1 MSCRTDRVRRVA
13 GAWILAVGAS
23 ACRDRVVSTHGSVA
37 PVIASFAAQ
46 PTTIVVDTSTAITWS
61 WSFANTP
68 MPDPT
73 CVIDHGVGQLA
84 SGASASVTL
93 SEDTP
98 FTLTCTNGAG
108 SDTAE
113 AAIATAAAAVAPVL
127 ADFAAQP
134 TTLVG
139 GVATDVIWAW
149 SYSNT
154 PVPTPA
160 CVIAPD
166 VGALT
171 SGGIALVTLVADTD
185 FTVSCSND
193 AGADDLTTRLIVG
206 LVPAQPSVIAGDAT
220 LCAGTSGVNYA
231 VDDVPGVSYA
241 WSYDGT
247 GVSILSGQA
256 TSSISVGYAANATSG
271 SWSVTPS
278 NLYGDGASRTLAVSV
293 TGVPAQPS
301 VVTGSASVCAGDGG
315 VGYGVT
321 DVPGVSYAWSYDGT
335 GASLAAGQGT
345 NNIAV
350 DYASDTT
357 AGTWTVTPSN
367 GCGDGATRSLAVVV
381 ATVPTQPSVVTGSA
395 SVCAGDGGVG
405 YGVTDVPGVSYAWSY
420 DGTGASLVSGQG
432 TNSIAVDYASDA
444 TAGSWTVTPSNSCGD
459 GSTRSLAVVVVTVP
473 AQPNSISGS
482 ASVFSGTSGVA
493 YAVTDVP
500 GVSYAWSYSGSGASV
515 TSGQGTH
522 GISASYALNATSGMW
537 TVTPSGACGDG
548 VARTLDVTVS
558 PLASCTGALGDCD
571 VNATCTDVGGGDL
584 RCVCRL
590 GYSGD
595 GATCTGVTSVDLVVP
610 IEMTQISLGSS
621 TADLVFPQSSTS
633 LNTDDYDGTVTY
645 ELDIVA
651 RNTDMVDHVVS
662 IVDAANASCGDIT
675 VPAATAA
682 RTRLRT
688 TFTPTPG
695 ANIYRLKLPGT
706 TTTSLVQVSAAR
718 IVVRQI
724 GATRTRL
731 YYPLING
738 AQDYFAV
745 SATDG
750 GTVGNVPPE
759 QKYPQYHAAF
769 RKNAAAYGELA
780 PGTPWTFDAV
790 INTPSSSCPANAKL
804 FNLQTGVAAG
814 GSVST
819 TSATPVLLTSASFA
833 DNAANFTEGDDFG
846 VKIGALTC
854 GYGAIYKAGLWLRL
868 VPLRRGEV
876 CYRVSAEYGLLP
888 PTPPLGY
895 YDFHRHAVELTAF
908 SNPVASF
915 QWDAWRGGSSG
926 TTTIGLT
933 DCGAN
938 DVGACTLIAA
948 ATLGAT
954 FADYALLRSPPLS
967 LTSGNRFAVA
977 GLGSY
982 YLRNA
987 CLFVGFAE

>member
-293 TGVPAQPS
+293 TGVPA
-301 VVTGSASVCAGDGG
+301 
-315 VGYGVT
+315 
-321 DVPGVSYAWSYDGT
+321 
-335 GASLAAGQGT
+335 
-345 NNIAV
+345 
-350 DYASDTT
+350 
-357 AGTWTVTPSN
+357 
-367 GCGDGATRSLAVVV
+367 
-381 ATVPTQPSVVTGSA
+381 QPSVVTGSA